1 MYNLIEYTSNSSETK
16 GSWWFYSKDEANNFN
31 NNIENNDN
39 FKSFNY
45 KAKLLGITVAQ
56 PAQNNANKF
65 LKNATISM
73 LLKCLSNFWRSREMP
88 LINYKVE
95 LKLKWTKHC
104 VLRATATDNGNSNRN
119 NIIFAIKYTKSY
131 VPVVTLSAKN
141 NQKLS

>member
-1 MYNLIEYTSNSSETK
+1 
-16 GSWWFYSKDEANNFN
+16 
-31 NNIENNDN
+31 
-39 FKSFNY
+39 
-45 KAKLLGITVAQ
+45 
-56 PAQNNANKF
+56 
-65 LKNATISM
+65 
-73 LLKCLSNFWRSREMP
+73 MP

-104 VLRATATDNGNSNRN
+104 VLPAAATDNGNSNRN